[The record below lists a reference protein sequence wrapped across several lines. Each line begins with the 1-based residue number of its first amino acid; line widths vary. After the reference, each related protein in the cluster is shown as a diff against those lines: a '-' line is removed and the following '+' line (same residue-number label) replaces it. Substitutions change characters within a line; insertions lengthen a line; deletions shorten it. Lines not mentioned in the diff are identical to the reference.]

1 MRLDRLLANLPAAN
15 RFDARLQL
23 AAGRVKV
30 DGVVVRD
37 GLLDIRE
44 FQRVELDEQV
54 LQTGKPA
61 LYFML
66 HKPAGYV
73 SATEHDQHP
82 TVLELLPEAREHT
95 LHLAGRLDL
104 TTTGLLL
111 LTNDGQWSRR
121 VTQPTSKQPKVYYVE
136 TEQVITAEY
145 IEVFA
150 QGLYFA
156 YEDLTTLPAELEILT
171 AHSARL
177 TLYEGRYHQ
186 VKRMFGHFQNKVVRL
201 HRESVGAL
209 LLDPSLEPGDYRA
222 LTAEE
227 IAWCASARHLI
238 P

>member
-1 MRLDRLLANLPAAN
+1 MRLDRFLSNLPAAT
-15 RFDARLQL
+15 RFDARAQL

-30 DGVVVRD
+30 DGVITRH

-44 FQRVELDEQV
+44 FNRVELDGQL

-73 SATEHDQHP
+73 SATEHEVHP
-82 TVLELLPEAREHT
+82 TVLDLLPDAAEHD

-136 TEQVITAEY
+136 TEQAITDNYHA
-145 IEVFA
+145 VFA
-150 QGLYFA
+150 EGLYFA
-156 YEDLTTLPAELEILT
+156 YENLTTLPAQLDILSS
-171 AHSARL
+171 HSARL

-186 VKRMFGHFQNKVVRL
+186 VKRMFGHFQNKVLRL

-209 LLDPSLEPGDYRA
+209 VLDAALAPGEYRA
-222 LTAEE
+222 LSADE
-227 IAWCASARHLI
+227 IAAF
-238 P
+238 